1 MIEVISKDVSVD
13 VNRDVVKEWIADLG
27 AARFLRLRIGGGA

>member
-13 VNRDVVKEWIADLG
+13 VNRDVVKERIAGLG